1 MWAVLGESQRLDEK
15 ENLDWEEE
23 NRGQEFSK
31 K

>member
-1 MWAVLGESQRLDEK
+1 MWAVLGESQRLGEK

-23 NRGQEFSK
+23 NRGQELAK